1 LERLTHRPE
10 HPTEGA
16 SGLHDPAKRRRKVRN
31 TRHGFAPLALPA
43 PAAAQDHAAY
53 LASVATYKP
62 MAGFSHVVGNKRF
75 VGYFLAVP
83 DLCRVTVFEAIADDV
98 AVIVPPKRFEID
110 VKAADRAEL
119 DAGEGAALAIACTV
133 DADAIKIAPQLP
145 AAVGVRLDHPSD

>member
-16 SGLHDPAKRRRKVRN
+16 SFARRDFASSSGLHDPAKRRRKVRN

-98 AVIVPPKRFEID
+98 AVIVPMKRSLHRRRRRD
-110 VKAADRAEL
+110 QDRPATT
-119 DAGEGAALAIACTV
+119 DSGRR
-133 DADAIKIAPQLP
+133 APRP
-145 AAVGVRLDHPSD
+145 PV